1 MRQLQAHLRVATT
14 RCHAD
19 ARTEGAAV
27 EARLYQRLDCKRAK
41 ILVEHERASHE
52 RIGDPTSR
60 ARSVIDVAT
69 DQGSAERFVRF
80 DHPIGP
86 TAREPRPLVAPIGGD
101 DCCARSA
108 NVTAEPQ
115 RNGVSRRTQ
124 AERISTY
131 RLIVNR
137 NPGDRLAVRIR
148 IDRQREPG

>member
-1 MRQLQAHLRVATT
+1 VRQLQAQLRVATT
-14 RCHAD
+14 RRHAD

-27 EARLYQRLDCKRAK
+27 EARLYERLDCKRAK
-41 ILVEHERASHE
+41 ILVEHER
-52 RIGDPTSR
+52 IGDQTGR
-60 ARSVIDVAT
+60 ARSVLDVAT
-69 DQGSAERFVRF
+69 DHGYAERFVRF

-108 NVTAEPQ
+108 NVTAEPK

-124 AERISTY
+124 AERSSTY
-131 RLIVNR
+131 RLIVIG

-148 IDRQREPG
+148 IDRQRERG